1 MERYRGRDCPPRG
14 REIASLYAVEA
25 VKIIDHYH
33 FRAVM
38 KTATTDSPLVL
49 AGPGQS
55 KMWVAPYNDPNDL
68 KSLDRQIFAR

>member
-1 MERYRGRDCPPRG
+1 VAGIVRHEALHS

-25 VKIIDHYH
+25 VKMIDHYH

-49 AGPGQS
+49 DGPDTWQ
-55 KMWVAPYNDPNDL
+55 KWVAPYYDPNDL
-68 KSLDRQIFAR
+68 KSLNRQIFAR